1 MRIAQLNRAL
11 KAITDHYLDKELV
24 NTRAYLPQ
32 RELSRGTL
40 EVLVVEGKLES
51 VKGEAGIGLSERELA
66 IAFPGREGQ
75 ELNLRKIEQLESK
88 CLILWLSP

>member
-1 MRIAQLNRAL
+1 M
-11 KAITDHYLDKELV
+11 
-24 NTRAYLPQ
+24 
-32 RELSRGTL
+32 
-40 EVLVVEGKLES
+40 LVVEGKLES